1 MTPSTYEADALLDA
15 IISRTPPPYAL
26 IRRNR
31 AQCGAGLVDVLVG
44 DSEIADTLAD
54 LASGPSPPNPALPEH
69 GVLAIVPF
77 RQIRERGYDYIDDGE
92 TLRRIDIKS
101 SALVPADQ
109 LLRRLPASKIEL
121 RDERYDLDDEAY
133 AAIARQIIHDEIGGG
148 AGANFVLKRC
158 YLAVIDD
165 FDNLTALSVFRS
177 LMLLETG
184 AYWTFIVRTGD
195 RTLVGASPERH
206 VSLCQ
211 GVAVMNPISGTYRY
225 PPSGPTL
232 EGVRSFLA
240 DSKEADELYMVVDEE
255 LKMMARICD
264 TGGTIEGPTI
274 KPMARLAHTEYHI
287 TGTCC
292 LRPDEI
298 LKDTLFA
305 PTVTGSP
312 LENACR
318 VIKKY
323 EPHGRGYY
331 SGIIALIGRNG
342 EGGHALDSA
351 ILIRTADISRDGHI
365 RIGVGSTL
373 VRDSDPASEA
383 AETKAKAPGLLQA
396 MKGSGTDQ
404 AAQAAE
410 AAGRVACRFAEF
422 ARDDAV
428 RNALA
433 TRNSEISA
441 FWLKDGRQ
449 RIRPQFDLAGLNA
462 VIVDA
467 EDAFTSMIRHQLQS
481 LGLGVVVR
489 RFDEPFDPDE
499 FDLVVMGPGPG
510 NPCDVGDPR
519 IASLD
524 NTIGTLLAEQRPF
537 LAVCLSH
544 QVLSRR
550 LGLDLLRRARP
561 NQGMRRRIDLF
572 GQRELLGFYNSFNAL
587 CAADELTTPNGDK
600 VDVSRDAETHEVF
613 ALRSSF
619 FVSFQF
625 HAESVL
631 SQDGDRIFGVYLRN
645 IVRAKAP
652 RAMHWPQHFGGFGK
666 ERQDVYG
673 ERYR

>member
-1 MTPSTYEADALLDA
+1 MTPSSRDADALLDA
-15 IISRTPPPYAL
+15 IISSAPPPYAL
-26 IRRNR
+26 IQRNL
-31 AQCGAGLVDVLVG
+31 ADGGAGLIDVLVG

-54 LASGPSPPNPALPEH
+54 LATEISPNPVLPEH

-92 TLRRIDIKS
+92 ALRLITIKDC
-101 SALVPADQ
+101 ARFPLDE
-109 LLRRLPASKIEL
+109 LLRRLPDSKIEL
-121 RDERYDLDDEAY
+121 RNERYDLDDEAY
-133 AAIARQIIHDEIGGG
+133 AGIARKIIHDEIGGG
-148 AGANFVLKRC
+148 AGANFVLKRS
-158 YLAVIDD
+158 YLATIDG

-177 LMLLETG
+177 LMMLETG
-184 AYWTFIVRTGD
+184 AYWTFIAHTGD
-195 RTLVGASPERH
+195 RTFVGASPERH
-206 VSLCQ
+206 VSLCH

-264 TGGTIEGPTI
+264 TGGTIDGPTI
-274 KPMARLAHTEYHI
+274 KPMSRLAHTEYHI
-287 TGTCC
+287 TGACC
-292 LRPDEI
+292 LRPAEI
-298 LKDTLFA
+298 LKETLFA

-318 VIKKY
+318 VIKKH

-331 SGIIALIGRNG
+331 SGIIALIGRNSV
-342 EGGHALDSA
+342 GGHALDSA
-351 ILIRTADISRDGHI
+351 ILIRTADISCEGHI

-373 VRDSDPASEA
+373 VRDSNPASEA
-383 AETKAKAPGLLQA
+383 AETKTKASGLLQA
-396 MKGSGTDQ
+396 MTGSGTDQ
-404 AAQAAE
+404 AAPAA
-410 AAGRVACRFAEF
+410 AAASRIVGQFAEF
-422 ARDDAV
+422 ARDGV
-428 RNALA
+428 ICSLLA
-433 TRNSEISA
+433 ARNSEISA

-449 RIRPQFDLAGLNA
+449 RVRPQFDLAGLNA

-489 RFDEPFDPDE
+489 RFDEPLDPDQ

-510 NPCDVGDPR
+510 DPCDVGDPR

-550 LGLDLLRRARP
+550 LGLDLLRRAQP

-587 CAADELTTPNGDK
+587 CAADELTTPNGNK
-600 VDVSRDAETHEVF
+600 VDVSRDAETNEVF

-631 SQDGDRIFGVYLRN
+631 SQDGDRIFGAHLRN
-645 IVRAKAP
+645 IVRERAP
-652 RAMHWPQHFGGFGK
+652 RATHWSGHFRAFGK
-666 ERQDVYG
+666 ERQDAYD
-673 ERYR
+673 EHHR